1 MSRAGWPGRL
11 RRVLPALALT
21 LFLAGCGGGDP
32 PPALPDSA
40 PDQTAAPFVSDSL
53 PPKDADGAQ
62 PEGGG
67 SGSRKDA
74 PQGADEPGAAGF
86 AATQEEES
94 AVLYIQIGDKTLTA
108 ALEQNPSARA
118 LAALLEEGPV
128 TIEAENFGGFEKVG
142 ALPQALPRSD
152 VQTTAQPGDVMLY
165 QGDSIVLFYGSNSWA
180 YTKLGRITDTA
191 GLEEALSGD
200 ETSLTLSL
208 EP

>member
-1 MSRAGWPGRL
+1 M
-11 RRVLPALALT
+11 
-21 LFLAGCGGGDP
+21 
-32 PPALPDSA
+32 
-40 PDQTAAPFVSDSL
+40 
-53 PPKDADGAQ
+53 
-62 PEGGG
+62 
-67 SGSRKDA
+67 
-74 PQGADEPGAAGF
+74 
-86 AATQEEES
+86 
-94 AVLYIQIGDKTLTA
+94 
-108 ALEQNPSARA
+108 
-118 LAALLEEGPV
+118 
-128 TIEAENFGGFEKVG
+128 G

>member
-1 MSRAGWPGRL
+1 MRLIYMLLAILGLSACGTGEAPASPG
-11 RRVLPALALT
+11 T
-21 LFLAGCGGGDP
+21 P
-32 PPALPDSA
+32 PP
-40 PDQTAAPFVSDSL
+40 QAAVSEQEPAQQPSTQL
-53 PPKDADGAQ
+53 ESDGD
-62 PEGGG
+62 G
-67 SGSRKDA
+67 STLKITFGDY
-74 PQGADEPGAAGF
+74 ELL
-86 AATQEEES
+86 ATFE
-94 AVLYIQIGDKTLTA
+94 D
-108 ALEQNPSARA
+108 NPSAEAFRE
-118 LAALLEEGPV
+118 LLSQGPV
-128 TIEAENFGGFEKVG
+128 TVQMSDYGGFEKVG